1 MTIDENCENFDTSYK
16 IWEVYKRIYKWSKYW
31 DFENQKNNP
40 DKGRKFA
47 KLNKEGYEYYKIDKE
62 AEKIQISGD
71 IIFNFKSVAY
81 QKCKKI
87 LETGLKTASE
97 SDKEKIKNHI
107 KKLEYC
113 EKNHF
118 SKENCS
124 LLISTGRLQQ
134 LKNNIGN
141 DRGDTFMWALNQYF
155 IGKSE
160 LILNESTAE
169 NVYYLRQF
177 LNSFIDKGNPSES
190 IYKYCEDFY
199 NIDNRDFINRL
210 IYSGSKTI
218 DTVDRVCEYI
228 NFVLDF
234 WKLRKVHLD
243 GKKRMKIKRKRNI
256 PIRIIININC

>member
-1 MTIDENCENFDTSYK
+1 MTNDENFDTSSEIWKMYK
-16 IWEVYKRIYKWSKYW
+16 KIYKWSKYW
-31 DFENQKNNP
+31 NFENKENNP
-40 DKGRKFA
+40 DKRKYA

-97 SDKEKIKNHI
+97 SDKEKIK
-107 KKLEYC
+107 KKLKYC
-113 EKNHF
+113 VDHHY
-118 SKENCS
+118 SKENCA
-124 LLISTGRLQQ
+124 LLISTGKLQQ

-141 DRGDTFMWALNQYF
+141 DRGDTFIWALNQYF

-169 NVYYLRQF
+169 NVNYLRQF

-228 NFVLDF
+228 NLVLDF
-234 WKLRKVHLD
+234 WKLRNVHLD
-243 GKKRMKIKRKRNI
+243 GKEKDENKKKEEYSY
-256 PIRIIININC
+256 